1 LNLLATPADVPQA
14 KAVNHLDLQTSPKHH
29 IEPQRLS
36 AAVTNSTQQLRGPS
50 EIKVGDRFRKER
62 GDIAAL
68 ARSINARGGLIHPP
82 AVTPTNDLIAGERR
96 LLAWQH
102 PECLFRDQPIPVTVI
117 DVDDI
122 VTGEWDENDPALR
135 KSFTPSEI
143 VAIKRFLEP
152 QLKAEAKERAG
163 MRTDLRG
170 NSPEVGRAADKLGA
184 FVGKDRK
191 TIEKAEAVV
200 VAAEQNP
207 EKFGP
212 LVEAMD
218 RTGRVNGPWRRLQNI
233 KAAEAIKNS
242 PAPLPNRGPYAAG
255 IIDFPWASE
264 PDDDEQDHSA
274 RGYYPYPTMAP
285 KQAAAFPVLSILAPN
300 CSVWLWITNF
310 HLIHG
315 HHLPIAQAWGLK
327 PVALL
332 TWVKPRWGQGQRV
345 RGATE
350 HLVQMI
356 RGNVPCLGG
365 STKSWFDGAG
375 GEHSQK
381 PAKAYEVVEKL
392 TPAPR
397 YFELFARGSERDGW
411 DMHGNEIGKL
421 ITPSAQEPVPAKR
434 AAPVSSKTSGEND
447 DEDIPSFL
455 RRGDPDNTWLAGDG
469 EA

>member
-1 LNLLATPADVPQA
+1 MNGSQHTLPPPAQEFR
-14 KAVNHLDLQTSPKHH
+14 S
-29 IEPQRLS
+29 
-36 AAVTNSTQQLRGPS
+36 PS

-62 GDIAAL
+62 DDIIPL
-68 ARSINARGGLIHPP
+68 VRSINARGGLIHPP
-82 AVTPTNDLIAGERR
+82 AVTASNELIAGERR

-102 PECLFRDQPIPVTVI
+102 AECRFRDQLIPVTVI

-122 VTGEWDENDPALR
+122 VTGEWDENDPVLR
-135 KSFTPSEI
+135 KPFTPSEI

-152 QLKAEAKERAG
+152 RLKAEAKERQREHGGTAPG
-163 MRTDLRG
+163 KHSGDIPQ
-170 NSPEVGRAADKLGA
+170 SDVGRAVDKLGA

-200 VAAEQNP
+200 AAAEQDP
-207 EKFGP
+207 EKFGS

-218 RTGRVNGPWRRLQNI
+218 RTGHVNGPWRHLQNI
-233 KAAEAIKNS
+233 KAAEAINNP
-242 PAPLPNRGPYAAG
+242 PAPLPNRGPYVAG

-264 PDDDEQDHSA
+264 PDDEKDHGA
-274 RGYYPYPTMAP
+274 RGYYLYPTMTL
-285 KQAAAFPVLSILAPN
+285 KQAAAFPVPSILAPN

-310 HLIHG
+310 HLMRG
-315 HHLPIAQAWGLK
+315 HHLPMAQAWGLM

-332 TWVKPRWGQGQRV
+332 TWIKPRWGQGQRV

-356 RGNVPCLGG
+356 RGNVPCLGS
-365 STKSWFDGAG
+365 STKSWFGGEG

-381 PAKAYEVVEKL
+381 PARAYEIVERL

-397 YFELFARGSERDGW
+397 YFELFARGGERDGW

-421 ITPSAQEPVPAKR
+421 IAPPAQKPAIANA
-434 AAPVSSKTSGEND
+434 AAP
-447 DEDIPSFL
+447 IPSVLFQPDDGLDLPNFL
-455 RRGDPDNTWLAGDG
+455 RIGHPECNWREPPLGRGR
-469 EA
+469 